1 MVREVV
7 GGVAA
12 WVAARVVVDAV
23 AVMVEGRAVAVMEVA
38 ATVAEG
44 TAGRWWRW
52 SCESQGLDQ
61 WTRGR
66 SDGDPENR

>member
-12 WVAARVVVDAV
+12 WAAARVVVDAV
-23 AVMVEGRAVAVMEVA
+23 AVRVEGRAVAVMEVA

-44 TAGRWWRW
+44 TAVAMVAEAMEAG
-52 SCESQGLDQ
+52 
-61 WTRGR
+61 
-66 SDGDPENR
+66 